1 MLHKKFVLS
10 LVLLVLAKLSVFAQ
24 IATPQPSPAATIKQ
38 VVGLADVEIVYSR
51 PSAKGRVVF
60 GDLVSFDQ
68 VWRTGAN
75 AATTISFNEEMTIG
89 GTKVPAGKYALFT
102 IPNQTEW
109 TVIINKNTAL
119 WGSDGYKQEED
130 VVRVK
135 VKPTSL
141 ADAVETF
148 TIGVSNLTQ
157 NGAFVD
163 IVWEKTKISFPIEMD
178 VDSKVMGQISKTME
192 NPKLS
197 LANTYRSAAKYY
209 LDNNK
214 DLNKALEWINESVK
228 IRPDAYWIVRDKAL
242 IQAALKDYKGA
253 IETAKLSI
261 EVAKKAKNE
270 DYVKNNEKSI
280 EEWSKMKK

>member
-102 IPNQTEW
+102 IPSKTEW